1 MSLSDRSF
9 ETLKVSEVDP
19 EILEVRLNRPD
30 RLNAINA
37 TMIAELIDVFES
49 LNNDRHTRAVILAAE
64 GRGFCSGADMQ
75 EPSAPGAI
83 PGSEGMGELGFVYR
97 FQEYLTRAVLAIHEC
112 DKPVIGAIG
121 GVAVGGGLAFALAC
135 DVRIVSE
142 QARFGAVF
150 IKTGLSAC
158 DVGTSYLLPRLVGAG
173 IASEM
178 MLTGRIIDAAEARD
192 IRLANRMVATA
203 ALAEAAMNQARAI
216 RENSEYGV
224 WMTKKGLRSALDAP
238 SLRHAMEMENRTQVL
253 GYFTGCMTAMR
264 EAFTEGRQPEW
275 PKL

>member
-1 MSLSDRSF
+1 MSLADRSF
-9 ETLKVSEVDP
+9 ETLKVSEADT

-49 LNNDRHTRAVILAAE
+49 LNNDRHTRAVILSGE

-83 PGSEGMGELGFVYR
+83 PGTEGMGELGFVYR

-121 GVAVGGGLAFALAC
+121 GVAVGGGLAFSLAC
-135 DVRIVSE
+135 DVRIVSDR
-142 QARFGAVF
+142 AKFGAVF

-178 MLTGRIIDAAEARD
+178 MLTGRIIDATEARD
-192 IRLANRMVATA
+192 IRLANRMVAPDELPDA
-203 ALAEAAMNQARAI
+203 ALDQARAI

-264 EAFTEGRQPEW
+264 EAFTEGRQPDW